1 MLEYYE
7 QHLEEDNEDFAN
19 VISEYRD
26 GLLLFDLMESKIWNA
41 AKTDT
46 IGLKKFYESR
56 KETFL
61 RNESYKIVKASSS
74 NMELIDKVKSLLK
87 KGKSIEDI
95 KKTVNTSDTD
105 NAIFSEEEVIKGE
118 DAIADNLSGKKGE
131 IVSINENDYITLI
144 KVNEVIAPRT
154 KTFEETK
161 GKVINDFQEDLEK
174 KWLGELRK
182 KYTVE
187 VNKKTLK
194 KIKKELSI

>member
-1 MLEYYE
+1 M
-7 QHLEEDNEDFAN
+7 
-19 VISEYRD
+19 ISEYRD